1 MQRSGQRSKTRSI
14 ACASAEL
21 RIPSAGLSCYRY
33 GQLNHR
39 HNGKNTM
46 DVNDWQSLE
55 RDDKRGFEI
64 LGREQGMGWEVE
76 VRFDGAIE
84 PKRDSESAKDRQ
96 EAVKVGREIAMAAL

>member
-1 MQRSGQRSKTRSI
+1 
-14 ACASAEL
+14 
-21 RIPSAGLSCYRY
+21 
-33 GQLNHR
+33 
-39 HNGKNTM
+39 M

-64 LGREQGMGWEVE
+64 QGREQGMGWEVE